1 MPSINLETEAVVFV
15 IGHYAQCFPV
25 RALHPSG
32 SGFPLTMRMHP
43 SLLLIEFVA
52 DVKQGDHEHIMA
64 NKEKRRLVIPV
75 CSAY

>member
-1 MPSINLETEAVVFV
+1 
-15 IGHYAQCFPV
+15 
-25 RALHPSG
+25 
-32 SGFPLTMRMHP
+32 MRMHP

>member
-1 MPSINLETEAVVFV
+1 
-15 IGHYAQCFPV
+15 
-25 RALHPSG
+25 
-32 SGFPLTMRMHP
+32 MRMYP

-52 DVKQGDHEHIMA
+52 DVKQDDHEHIMA